1 MDRRL
6 RHAGFGILA
15 ALLLVGARPAN
26 AGPASQTPPRQP
38 AGQAAQNV
46 SVDCD
51 IFADGVHEVPILVVT
66 GPAPGAILS
75 PDNVDVQGAAVD
87 CHVDIGAGINRVSV
101 FLGRREAGG
110 IFIGDATLRAPTP
123 ISILPAD
130 QYGPGSGFVLRG
142 QAPLKPGVVNEL
154 YVYARS
160 ELTNIETAVML
171 PVVGAGMV
179 PAPATPPPPAPPA
192 SNRPPAP
199 APTPEPTPAA
209 QEPESVPEEVLSG
222 EPSPEE
228 LAPVE
233 EPPPD
238 E

>member
-75 PDNVDVQGAAVD
+75 PDNVVVQGAAVD
-87 CHVDIGAGINRVSV
+87 CQKGRYEQGI
-101 FLGRREAGG
+101 RELEKA
-110 IFIGDATLRAPTP
+110 LRSQGYT
-123 ISILPAD
+123 
-130 QYGPGSGFVLRG
+130 V
-142 QAPLKPGVVNEL
+142 
-154 YVYARS
+154 
-160 ELTNIETAVML
+160 
-171 PVVGAGMV
+171 
-179 PAPATPPPPAPPA
+179 PPA
-192 SNRPPAP
+192 
-199 APTPEPTPAA
+199 
-209 QEPESVPEEVLSG
+209 
-222 EPSPEE
+222 
-228 LAPVE
+228 
-233 EPPPD
+233 
-238 E
+238 